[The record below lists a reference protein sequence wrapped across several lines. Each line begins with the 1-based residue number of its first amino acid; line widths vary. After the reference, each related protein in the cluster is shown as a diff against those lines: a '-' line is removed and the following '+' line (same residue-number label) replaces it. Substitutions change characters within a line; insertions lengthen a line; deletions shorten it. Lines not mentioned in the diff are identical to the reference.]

1 MRCRRHRR
9 NLLLSGQVAS
19 GRRRG
24 SIIAGSPDT
33 MCGHPIPA
41 HIGLVRIT
49 SMALVDGTIGKAPGA
64 GKIMITVMGMVMP
77 MGMTKIGTKAITIMV
92 ITTMISQCAW
102 I

>member
-1 MRCRRHRR
+1 
-9 NLLLSGQVAS
+9 
-19 GRRRG
+19 
-24 SIIAGSPDT
+24 

-49 SMALVDGTIGKAPGA
+49 SMALVDGTIGKAHGA
-64 GKIMITVMGMVMP
+64 GKIMITVMVMP

-92 ITTMISQCAW
+92 MVITTMISQCAW

>member
-1 MRCRRHRR
+1 
-9 NLLLSGQVAS
+9 
-19 GRRRG
+19 
-24 SIIAGSPDT
+24 